1 MQAKS
6 VGGDLSDVISFHGYG
21 VCPKKVAEIDF
32 LRRFIRLLFLIK
44 VVAPY

>member
-1 MQAKS
+1 MQGNS
-6 VGGDLSDVISFHGYG
+6 GGDDLTDAISFYGYG
-21 VCPKKVAEIDF
+21 VCPNKVAEIDF